1 MLWTNVKRMLR
12 SGFAG
17 FWRNGFISLTATL
30 MMMVP
35 LFILSSMIFSNFLLE
50 NELGKIEER
59 VDINVYFVT
68 SASEDSVLALKQQID
83 TLPEVLAAE
92 YLSSQEV
99 LDNFRERYKDDQLTL
114 QALDELGYNPF
125 GSTISIR
132 AKEVSQYEGI
142 AEFLDNHTTDDAGEP
157 LIDNINYYR
166 NKLAIGQLGDIID
179 HSRQEKYVQ
188 VFFLAAIAI
197 LVIFNTIRLA
207 IYHSREEISVMRLV
221 GARNSYIE
229 APFIIQGL
237 LYGAAA
243 SIIILLLLFP
253 VTYWFGEYFSAFPSL
268 AGSSVSSLVFNY
280 YIGNFFAVAAVVIG
294 TSLFLSALSAFL
306 AVRRYLSV

>member
-1 MLWTNVKRMLR
+1 MLWTNVKRVLR

-50 NELGKIEER
+50 NELEKIEER
-59 VDINVYFVT
+59 VDINVYFVV
-68 SASEDSVLALKQQID
+68 SAEAEAVNSLKQQID
-83 TLPEVLAAE
+83 ALPEVLSTESLSAE
-92 YLSSQEV
+92 EV
-99 LDNFRERYKDDQLTL
+99 LTNFTERYKDDQLTL

-125 GSTISIR
+125 GATIAIR

-142 AEFLDNHTTDDAGEP
+142 AAFLESHSADAEGQP

-179 HSRQEKYVQ
+179 QSRQEKYIQ
-188 VFFLAAIAI
+188 VLFLAAIAV
-197 LVIFNTIRLA
+197 LVIFNTIRLT
-207 IYHSREEISVMRLV
+207 IYHSREEIGVMRLV
-221 GARNSYIE
+221 GAQNAYIE
-229 APFIIQGL
+229 APFIVQGL

-243 SIIILLLLFP
+243 SIVVLVLLFP

-268 AGSSVSSLVFNY
+268 AGNFIKTTVFDYYVSNFFYVAFMVIGASLILSAVSS
-280 YIGNFFAVAAVVIG
+280 
-294 TSLFLSALSAFL
+294 FL
-306 AVRRYLSV
+306 AVRKYLSI